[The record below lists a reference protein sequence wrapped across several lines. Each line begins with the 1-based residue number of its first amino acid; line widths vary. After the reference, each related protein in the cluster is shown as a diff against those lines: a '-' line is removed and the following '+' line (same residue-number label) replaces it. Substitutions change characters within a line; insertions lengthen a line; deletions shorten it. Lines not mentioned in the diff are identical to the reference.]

1 MSYLR
6 NIKLSPTFQDK
17 SMSWEKVNPVVGI
30 IGLGV
35 AVAALLLQ
43 ASDWKWKPTLFGG
56 ANDRFSCQ
64 RREYPEENST
74 LYTVMYRSEK
84 GTQPWMRM
92 VNTFGN
98 NWGTPQRCEAIAQR
112 LEDFRKDGLL
122 ELTYRDDP
130 NTPNQ
135 AVICAIT
142 KSSGKN
148 CELLVTLT
156 PGANG
161 YESLKKSLVALET
174 GNTVDHNSNGG
185 SSATKLSLD
194 SPSVPLV
201 NFLADEDQKA
211 GSVATK

>member
-64 RREYPEENST
+64 LRDYPEEKSR
-74 LYTVMYRSEK
+74 LFTVMYRSEK
-84 GTQPWMRM
+84 GTQPWMRI
-92 VNTFGN
+92 VNTFGDD
-98 NWGTPQRCEAIAQR
+98 WGTPKRCDEIVKR
-112 LEDFRKDGLL
+112 LESYRKDGLL
-122 ELTYRDDP
+122 ELTYRKEP
-130 NTPNQ
+130 NTPEQ

-142 KSSGKN
+142 KSSGNN

-156 PGANG
+156 PKADG
-161 YESLKKSLVALET
+161 YESLKKALVALET
-174 GNTVDHNSNGG
+174 GNTVDQNTNGG
-185 SSATKLSLD
+185 SSATTLSPD
-194 SPSVPLV
+194 SPSVPLI